1 MARASWAHGALA
13 ERPGERTFVV
23 TSWKRSAPVWFCG
36 VGAVTG
42 YGWGAK
48 LLWDGMCDGQSAVRL
63 TPGFGS
69 HFDVDE
75 VYLAQVEEGG
85 DPADGS
91 SRYGRALNAAARE
104 AIDDAMGRGWVPGSS
119 VGLVHAFAVGE
130 VDLWKDFYVE
140 RKGLLPRK
148 KYMELMPSTA
158 VSILMQERGFTGP
171 CMGVSAMCASGNAAV
186 LTAKLWLNAGL
197 VTDVVV
203 VTSDLSCNPEN
214 VRNFRDLGVGKV
226 DTDGFETCRPF
237 SKSSRGF
244 NMGEASVAF
253 VLSGQPAAG
262 YARLLGG
269 AMSNDAYHVV
279 SIAPDHAQIKRCV
292 GNALA
297 DAGVS
302 ALDIAYLNAH
312 ATGTKQCDAAEADLL
327 DTVVTNAQAVATKP
341 FTGHCQGAAAAVE
354 LAAAC
359 ISYEFGK
366 IAAPPAAP
374 DAHPRLLDGN
384 SWMKDGPTLKTA
396 LGMGGHNAAVVL
408 AAP

>member
-1 MARASWAHGALA
+1 
-13 ERPGERTFVV
+13 
-23 TSWKRSAPVWFCG
+23 
-36 VGAVTG
+36 VTG

-48 LLWDGMCDGQSAVRL
+48 LLRDGMRDGISAVQL

-69 HFDVDE
+69 HLEVDE
-75 VYLAQVEEGG
+75 VYMAQVPEGG

-91 SRYGRALNAAARE
+91 SRYSRALNASARE
-104 AIDDAMGRGWVPGSS
+104 AIDDAMGRGWVPGST

-130 VDLWKDFYVE
+130 IDLWKDLYLVHH
-140 RKGLLPRK
+140 GLRPRK
-148 KYMELMPSTA
+148 KYMELMPSTP
-158 VSILMQERGFTGP
+158 VSILMQERRFNGP

-186 LTAKLWLNAGL
+186 LTAKLWLDAGI

-214 VRNFRDLGVGKV
+214 VRNFRDLGVAKV
-226 DTDGFETCRPF
+226 DTNGFETCRPF
-237 SKSSRGF
+237 SPSSRGF

-253 VLSGQPAAG
+253 VLSGQDDAG
-262 YARLLGG
+262 YARVLGG
-269 AMSNDAYHVV
+269 AMTNDAYHVV
-279 SIAPDHAQIKRCV
+279 SIAPDHAQVKRCV
-292 GNALA
+292 ADALA
-297 DAGVS
+297 VAG
-302 ALDIAYLNAH
+302 LQGEDIAYLNAH

-327 DTVVTNAQAVATKP
+327 DTVLTNAQAVATKP

-359 ISYEFGK
+359 FAYDTGE
-366 IAAPPAAP
+366 IAAPPATP
-374 DAHPRLLDGN
+374 GAHPRLLDGRTA
-384 SWMKDGPTLKTA
+384 MKDGPTLKTA